1 MAISQELFSA
11 ILAMD
16 AYNRGYNAGVE
27 LGAEEG
33 GTSADPG
40 VSIGTATILVDKG
53 DAVAKSHGFYAV
65 AYDDP
70 TYGKIISYRGTTFEQ
85 GLNTLNDIIHGWTL
99 GVGYSAASQPQLA
112 KDFYL
117 AVTGRSDLAEPI
129 RIGVTCSTTPV
140 TLTSSASVGGA
151 EIQAANRMP
160 DANARHSIQI
170 LRSTSLGMTR
180 PRFARSA
187 VSGSAVKPCH
197 ETTGSILAEWLLT
210 VI

>member
-65 AYDDP
+65 AYDWN
-70 TYGKIISYRGTTFEQ
+70 GTT
-85 GLNTLNDIIHGWTL
+85 
-99 GVGYSAASQPQLA
+99 
-112 KDFYL
+112 
-117 AVTGRSDLAEPI
+117 
-129 RIGVTCSTTPV
+129 
-140 TLTSSASVGGA
+140 
-151 EIQAANRMP
+151 
-160 DANARHSIQI
+160 
-170 LRSTSLGMTR
+170 
-180 PRFARSA
+180 
-187 VSGSAVKPCH
+187 
-197 ETTGSILAEWLLT
+197 
-210 VI
+210 VIS